1 MVVVSFFI
9 PVALPGNVPVKAFGF
24 CLYALHKPA
33 QTAALAGFPAFL
45 RNKTRE
51 TD

>member
-9 PVALPGNVPVKAFGF
+9 PIALQKSVSAKELHF
-24 CLYALHKPA
+24 CTHALYKPA
-33 QTAALAGFPAFL
+33 AAAALAGFPAFL

-51 TD
+51 TE